1 MLLWAKMGY
10 LLATYEQFMYY
21 KCKIYVGIEV
31 F

>member
-1 MLLWAKMGY
+1 MGY